1 MRSLA
6 VTLLVL
12 GLLAGTATAF
22 TVTEHFKLERSPITA
37 PHFTKLFSPTCSCE
51 HQTAHLAFRLRKPDR
66 IDAVVVDAEAKP
78 VRTLVSDESHRRG
91 SVKLEWDG
99 RDASGDVVPDGV
111 YRLRVRLA
119 KERRTILMPTPI
131 FVDATRPKVR
141 LADAAPIVFSPDG
154 DGRKD
159 TVALTYNASEGGRPF
174 MIENGTVAGEG
185 GFSHRGRAVVEWDGT
200 LRGQPLPAGR
210 YELRIRFRDRAGNF
224 SAQSKPVQVEIA
236 YVQVSPA
243 LVLARRGGNL
253 RFHVVSDAAGLSW
266 RLMKRE
272 RTVLAG
278 TAQPGV
284 VEAALPRRLLPGR
297 YKLRVTVNGHS
308 DAVLVRILRGRA

>member
-1 MRSLA
+1 LRSTA

-12 GLLAGTATAF
+12 GLLAGTAAAF
-22 TVTEHFKLERSPITA
+22 TVTEHLKLERSPIA
-37 PHFTKLFSPTCSCE
+37 RPHFTKLFSPTCSCE
-51 HQTAHLAFRLRKPDR
+51 HQTAHLVFRLRKADR
-66 IDAVVVDAEAKP
+66 IDAVVVDSEARP
-78 VRTLVSDESHRRG
+78 VRTLVTGDSHRPGPVR
-91 SVKLEWDG
+91 LLWDG
-99 RDASGDVVPDGV
+99 RDDGGNVVPDGV

-131 FVDATRPKVR
+131 FVDTTRPKVR
-141 LADAAPIVFSPDG
+141 LADAAPTVFSPDG

-159 TVALTYNASEGGRPF
+159 TVALTYTVSEGGRPF
-174 MIENGTVAGEG
+174 IIENGTVAGEG

-200 LRGQPLPAGR
+200 LRGQPLPAGP

-224 SAQSKPVQVEIA
+224 SAQSKPVEVEIA
-236 YVQVSPA
+236 YIHVSPA

-253 RFHVVSDAAGLSW
+253 RFHAVSDAVGLSW
-266 RLMKRE
+266 RLLKRG

-284 VEAALPRRLLPGR
+284 VEAALPRRLRPGR
-297 YKLRVTVNGHS
+297 YQLRVSANGHS
-308 DAVLVRILRGRA
+308 DTVLVRILRGGA